1 MPETPWLLKQPT
13 KYSGYTKRGRGM
25 PTFKQYKFFQHA
37 AEHWAAVPF
46 VAKFDDDTAPSLRLL
61 LPLLA
66 SLHPR
71 CRSSPG
77 PHKWVFGQ
85 RGLPWRRV
93 ARRSCMGHQLLASW
107 EAPAGS
113 RVASP

>member
-71 CRSSPG
+71 CEASP
-77 PHKWVFGQ
+77 K
-85 RGLPWRRV
+85 LAYA
-93 ARRSCMGHQLLASW
+93 ARPLLLRCS
-107 EAPAGS
+107 EAPT
-113 RVASP
+113 RTLR